1 MTLSC
6 CAVRLCVAACL
17 VLAVAVTPCHAASW
31 VKKKWWNPTA
41 SQAPV
46 FQGAQFYP
54 ISEKLGFTGL
64 AGSVV
69 AFGDFNSDT
78 LFASGCHS
86 TWSVLLYVSLSA
98 FFCCCCSFV
107 SKQHRHLCFGRAWC
121 HAFCPSLDSWF
132 VLMCFSPP
140 MFLSL
145 HLHVTHLNRH
155 VAVQHNLCGHCPSP
169 IPCSQRRPCLHF
181 PSQ

>member
-132 VLMCFSPP
+132 VLMCFFP
-140 MFLSL
+140 L
-145 HLHVTHLNRH
+145 
-155 VAVQHNLCGHCPSP
+155 
-169 IPCSQRRPCLHF
+169 PCFCHSTFTLPT
-181 PSQ
+181 